1 MTKIDDDDNQE
12 EKSPW
17 LIRFEIDNKKIQGK
31 NLTIKQIDDVIRT
44 ALFNE

>member
-1 MTKIDDDDNQE
+1 MTHPFTLNLYNMTKIDDDDNQE

-31 NLTIKQIDDVIRT
+31 NLTIK
-44 ALFNE
+44 

>member
-31 NLTIKQIDDVIRT
+31 NLTIK
-44 ALFNE
+44 